1 MCRLTNPSYN
11 KDEITDDKE
20 INIVNLEQSREDNT
34 FSYIKYIVQ
43 IISNSFFLKVLAVKA
58 MLLITGSAAVLVG
71 FGLELE
77 QTFNDVVSGIILLSE
92 RPIRLGGI
100 LGID

>member
-1 MCRLTNPSYN
+1 
-11 KDEITDDKE
+11 
-20 INIVNLEQSREDNT
+20 
-34 FSYIKYIVQ
+34 
-43 IISNSFFLKVLAVKA
+43 
-58 MLLITGSAAVLVG
+58 MLLITGSAAVLIG